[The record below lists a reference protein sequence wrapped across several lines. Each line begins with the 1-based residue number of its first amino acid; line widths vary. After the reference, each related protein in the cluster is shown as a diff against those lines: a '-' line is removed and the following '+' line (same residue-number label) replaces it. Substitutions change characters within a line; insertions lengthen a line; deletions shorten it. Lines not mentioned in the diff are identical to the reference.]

1 MDKTTKSVFDTL
13 YDKSDEAIKA
23 LKKPLIKRKVTRSF
37 MSAYDDAENKKVDAD
52 VKLQELRG
60 KFDGF
65 DVNEIL
71 EQKLIIDENTNLQ
84 KLIADEYKILFGVAI
99 PKN

>member
-1 MDKTTKSVFDTL
+1 VSEKAKSVFDTL

-23 LKKPLIKRKVTRSF
+23 LKKPLIKRKVTRAL

-52 VKLQELRG
+52 VRLQELRG
-60 KFDGF
+60 EFNNF

-71 EQKLIIDENTNLQ
+71 EQKLIIDESTNLQ
-84 KLIADEYKILFGVAI
+84 KLLADEYKALFGVEI

>member
-23 LKKPLIKRKVTRSF
+23 LKKPLIKRKVKRSF

-52 VKLQELRG
+52 VRLQELRG
-60 KFDGF
+60 RFDDF
-65 DVNEIL
+65 DVNDIL
-71 EQKLIIDENTNLQ
+71 EQKLIVDENENLQ
-84 KLIADEYKILFGVAI
+84 KLIADEYKVLFGVEI
-99 PKN
+99 PKS

>member
-1 MDKTTKSVFDTL
+1 MDKTTRSVFDTL

-23 LKKPLIKRKVTRSF
+23 LKKPLIKRKVTRAF

-60 KFDGF
+60 KFDNF

-71 EQKLIIDENTNLQ
+71 ELKLLIEESTNLQ
-84 KLIADEYKILFGVAI
+84 KLIADEYEVLFGVAI
-99 PKN
+99 PKS

>member
-1 MDKTTKSVFDTL
+1 MKSVFDTL

-23 LKKPLIKRKVTRSF
+23 LKKPLIKRKVTRAF

-60 KFDGF
+60 NFGRF

-71 EQKLIIDENTNLQ
+71 ELKLLIDESTNLQ
-84 KLIADEYKILFGVAI
+84 KLIADEYLTLFGVVI